1 MTDALAY
8 LVDSLLTIYLYILVL
23 RFVMQLTRADFRN
36 QIAVFVTTVTNPVI
50 MPLRR
55 ILPPVGKIDT
65 ASVFAILLFIAIDI
79 AVIALILG
87 NPIPPPVPFALALL
101 YTLLRTFLL
110 FFLGA
115 IIIYAILSFVV
126 PGGYSPPMALLGTIV
141 EPLLAPFRRIIP
153 PIANIDLSPLWA
165 SLLLG
170 VLLRL
175 LPHLFA
181 FTTT

>member
-55 ILPPVGKIDT
+55 ILPPIGKIDT
-65 ASVFAILLFIAIDI
+65 ASVVAILLL
-79 AVIALILG
+79 IALDIVALALITG
-87 NPIPPPVPFALALL
+87 TPIPPPLPFALALL

-126 PGGYSPPMALLGTIV
+126 PGGYSPPMALLGTVV

>member
-1 MTDALAY
+1 MTDALVY

-36 QIAVFVTTVTNPVI
+36 QIAVFVTTVTNPLIV
-50 MPLRR
+50 PLRR
-55 ILPPVGKIDT
+55 ILPPIGKIDT
-65 ASVFAILLFIAIDI
+65 ASVLAIVVLAAANIAIVALI
-79 AVIALILG
+79 AGAALPQPAAFAVILI
-87 NPIPPPVPFALALL
+87 

-126 PGGYSPPMALLGTIV
+126 PGGYSPPMALLGTV
-141 EPLLAPFRRIIP
+141 CEPLLAPFRRIIP

-181 FTTT
+181 FPTT

>member
-1 MTDALAY
+1 MREALSY

-36 QIAVFVTTVTNPVI
+36 QIAQFVVTVTNPLI

-55 ILPPVGKIDT
+55 ILPPVGKVDS
-65 ASVFAILLFIAIDI
+65 ASVIAIILVTAANI
-79 AVIALILG
+79 ALLSLIGGSGVLDPFHFALIL
-87 NPIPPPVPFALALL
+87 L
-101 YTLLRTFLL
+101 YRIVLTFLQ

-115 IIIYAILSFVV
+115 ILVYAILSFVV
-126 PGGYSPPMALLGTIV
+126 QAGYNPVMALLGTVV
-141 EPLLAPFRRIIP
+141 EPVLRPFRRIIP

-165 SLLLG
+165 SLIIG

-175 LPHLFA
+175 LPQLFA
-181 FTTT
+181 LPIT

>member
-1 MTDALAY
+1 MTDALIY
-8 LVDSLLTIYLYILVL
+8 LVDSLLTIYLYVLIL

-36 QIAVFVTTVTNPVI
+36 QIAHAVVVVTNPVI

-55 ILPPVGKIDT
+55 VLPPIGKIDT
-65 ASVFAILLFIAIDI
+65 ASVFAIVFFAALNIA
-79 AVIALILG
+79 AVSLILG
-87 NPIPPPVPFALALL
+87 RGLPAPLDWTLVTI
-101 YTLLRTFLL
+101 YTLLRSFIL
-110 FFLGA
+110 FFMGA
-115 IIIYAILSFVV
+115 IIIYAILGWVV
-126 PGGYSPPMALLGTIV
+126 PAGYSPPMALLATV
-141 EPLLAPFRRIIP
+141 CEPLLAPFRRIIP
-153 PIANIDLSPLWA
+153 AIGGIDLSPLWA

>member
-36 QIAVFVTTVTNPVI
+36 QIAVFVTTVTNPLI

-55 ILPPVGKIDT
+55 ILPPLGKIDT
-65 ASVFAILLFIAIDI
+65 ASVVAILLLIALDI
-79 AVIALILG
+79 VAIALIVG
-87 NPIPPPVPFALALL
+87 SPIPPPVPFAIALL

-126 PGGYSPPMALLGTIV
+126 PGGYSPPMALLGTVV

-181 FTTT
+181 FTNT